1 MSGEALIAQNLG
13 SEGFGAC
20 LVDSVPAS
28 RIDLIAEI
36 RSDIRPRNQDVHS
49 FFRAAPEGI
58 LQTLRENLITVAL
71 DRTAPG
77 RRRNLLSA
85 NDVSRPESL

>member
-1 MSGEALIAQNLG
+1 MSGETLIAQDLG
-13 SEGFGAC
+13 SEGFGTC
-20 LVDSVPAS
+20 LVNSVPAS
-28 RIDLIAEI
+28 RIDLITEI
-36 RSDIRPRNQDVHS
+36 RSDIRPRNQDVHT

-58 LQTLRENLITVAL
+58 LQTLRENLITAAL
-71 DRTAPG
+71 NRTAPG